1 MPKKILASPAGQPY
15 FPAMHSREFSP
26 GRQRRIAVAVS
37 LAVTLLLTPALFAA
51 GPAGPKPE
59 PLLKLSAPAP
69 VGGTL
74 HVEMIRGT
82 LEIVP
87 GDQGDATLEIH
98 STAEHDTG
106 FSARS
111 VKLTREGNVV
121 TLRQAANE
129 PATWRYR
136 VTVPKKFNLELKNI
150 QGRIAVTNFEGNVK
164 ALTTSRS
171 IHLGHIKGDVTAE
184 SAAGAID
191 VRGATGTARLKSAG
205 GKLTLGEAGGEAV
218 METAGGSVKI
228 GIARGPLRMTT
239 AGGSISIGAAFNTVF
254 ATTQGGSITAALHSQ
269 PQADSLFSTAGGSVE
284 IKLPPKL
291 AFNLEATS
299 QHGQVETDLPIQW
312 QGDENARVRTG
323 KLNGGGPVL
332 AARTTGGRIWFAGLK
347 DTSLPEVAKFEFP
360 VERPEVVVRGPQQ
373 EVQINNGF
381 NGVVVIRG
389 GGRFVYGQNPN
400 LAAKPEEGPFLATG
414 LLLRDGTSIPA
425 DIITADD
432 TQVVFRRNGE
442 GAMEESILTTR
453 VSAVLLQPLPEKKRA
468 ELNHATAGLLLK
480 NGDFLEGD
488 CREFKAGEVTMSS
501 VLFGLKKFEAKRTA
515 RALVFHPLPD
525 PASK

>member
-1 MPKKILASPAGQPY
+1 MRSRR
-15 FPAMHSREFSP
+15 FPLCLRVPS
-26 GRQRRIAVAVS
+26 AVAAL
-37 LAVTLLLTPALFAA
+37 LAVPLLFNGTLLAADALKA
-51 GPAGPKPE
+51 GPE
-59 PLLKLSAPAP
+59 PLLKLSAAAP
-69 VGGTL
+69 FGGTL
-74 HVEMIRGT
+74 QVDMIRGT
-82 LEIVP
+82 LEVATA
-87 GDQGDATLEIH
+87 DQGDATLEVY

-106 FSARS
+106 FSAKS
-111 VKLTREGNVV
+111 VRLTREGNVV
-121 TLRQAANE
+121 RLRQGANE
-129 PATWRYR
+129 PPTWRYR
-136 VTVPKKFNLELKNI
+136 VIVPKKFNLELKNI
-150 QGRIAVTNFEGNVK
+150 EGRIAVTNFEGNVK
-164 ALTTSRS
+164 ASTTSRS
-171 IHLGHIKGDVTAE
+171 IHLGNITGDVTAE

-205 GKLTLGEAGGEAV
+205 GKLTLGEAGGEVV

-254 ATTQGGSITAALHSQ
+254 ATTQGGSITAALHGQ

-332 AARTTGGRIWFAGLK
+332 SARTTGGRIWFAGLK

-360 VERPEVVVRGPQQ
+360 VERPEVVVRGLRQ

-381 NGVVVIRG
+381 NGVVVIRA

-425 DIITADD
+425 EIITADD

-442 GAMEESILTTR
+442 GAIDESILTTR

-468 ELNHATAGLLLK
+468 ELNHANAGLLLK

-515 RALVFHPLPD
+515 RALIFHPLPD
-525 PASK
+525 PAAK